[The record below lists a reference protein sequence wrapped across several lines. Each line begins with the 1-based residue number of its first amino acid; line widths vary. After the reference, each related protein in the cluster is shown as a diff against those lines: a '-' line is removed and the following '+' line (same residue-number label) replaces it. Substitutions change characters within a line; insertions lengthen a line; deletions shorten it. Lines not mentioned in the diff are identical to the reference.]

1 MMDLLSQLRIDAFMR
16 FMLPINEIMNINEI
30 IIINEINLEFI
41 TIKS

>member
-30 IIINEINLEFI
+30 NLEFI